1 MRGNTLGFI
10 ALAAVAGLALPVAA
24 QTARNRVSTVEM
36 VNSSHAA
43 RLPYTAEYKTSRV
56 QRLADGTT
64 ISHEST
70 EVVAVDSQG
79 RRMTA
84 TTNLSASAEQ
94 TPVTRVMVFDPVT
107 HTNMSWTVPGQKAT
121 VMAMP
126 APGAAR
132 SSCAPAAGVVGAV
145 KPAHFHLN
153 SEVEDLGTDTIDGIE
168 AHGRLTT
175 TTTPAGAIGNNEP
188 IVRTSEIWN
197 AAVAGLNGLL
207 VRSVSD
213 DPQNGKTTKELT
225 NLTQSE
231 PDASV
236 FEPPSGYEIVNREV
250 STSCASSS
258 GAVAVEP
265 PPPPPAG
272 EPAPEQ

>member
-1 MRGNTLGFI
+1 MRGSILRLLT
-10 ALAAVAGLALPVAA
+10 LAAAAGLTLPAAA
-24 QTARNRVSTVEM
+24 QAPRTRTTTVEM
-36 VNSSHAA
+36 SNSFRAA

-64 ISHEST
+64 ISHEFT
-70 EVVAVDSQG
+70 EVIAVDSQG

-84 TTNLSASAEQ
+84 TTNNSAAADQ
-94 TPVTRVMVFDPVT
+94 TPVTRVTVFDPAA

-126 APGAAR
+126 TPGAAR
-132 SSCAPAAGVVGAV
+132 SSCMQAAGVVGAV
-145 KPAHFHLN
+145 MPTHPHLK
-153 SEVEDLGTDTIDGIE
+153 SDVEDLGTETVNGIE

-197 AAVAGLNGLL
+197 AAVPGLNGLL

-213 DPQNGKTTKELT
+213 DPQSGKSTKELT

-265 PPPPPAG
+265 PPPPPAA
-272 EPAPEQ
+272 EPAPEP